1 MLQKNNQKFQFQFI
15 DGIQELISPFIRV
28 TKSVNGET
36 GTVTFI
42 FFSPTFLEK
51 TNFCFSSSSLESLSL
66 ISDKEILKTKD
77 INVFFKDGKPFLV
90 KATLILQNS
99 FDWYNFFYFMS
110 NYSKESGLSF
120 DGFEKINP
128 FSQ

>member
-1 MLQKNNQKFQFQFI
+1 MLKKNDQKFQFQFI
-15 DGIQELISPFIRV
+15 EGIQELISPFIRV

-36 GTVTFI
+36 GTVTFL

-51 TNFCFSSSSLESLSL
+51 KNFCFSSSSLESLSL
-66 ISDKEILKTKD
+66 LSDQESLETKD
-77 INVFFKDGKPFLV
+77 ITVFFREGKPFLV

-99 FDWYNFFYFMS
+99 LDWYNFFYFMS

-120 DGFEKINP
+120 DGFEKN
-128 FSQ
+128 